1 MKTIQKALLA
11 TLAGCGLAL
20 AAGNAMAQV
29 APTLCDGITSI
40 RAWGDLGT
48 AGCDIG
54 DKNWT
59 LMSED
64 ETLLPATIA
73 FSLNGGIYNMQITG
87 FDNSDAAGAWAL
99 NYTISVLDP
108 TQHIS
113 AMAAGADN
121 PGGGQPGL
129 GSSLLT
135 KGVTGDAGGPF
146 TLTVVNGAITASSV
160 KLGLNAAALTV
171 DENFSVTAG
180 GVLNSVSD
188 TFFQRPNLQVPE
200 PGSLL
205 LLAAGFGAAG
215 WFGRRRDKRA

>member
-1 MKTIQKALLA
+1 MKTIQKTLLA
-11 TLAGCGLAL
+11 TLAGCALAL
-20 AAGNAMAQV
+20 AAGNAMSQA
-29 APTLCDGITSI
+29 APVQCSTITSI
-40 RAWGDLGT
+40 RAWADLL

-87 FDNSDAAGAWAL
+87 FDNSDAAGAWEL
-99 NYTISVLDP
+99 GYTISVLDP

-135 KGVTGDAGGPF
+135 KDVTGDAGGPF

-160 KLGLNAAALTV
+160 KLGLNAPSLTV
-171 DENFSVTAG
+171 AESFSVTAG